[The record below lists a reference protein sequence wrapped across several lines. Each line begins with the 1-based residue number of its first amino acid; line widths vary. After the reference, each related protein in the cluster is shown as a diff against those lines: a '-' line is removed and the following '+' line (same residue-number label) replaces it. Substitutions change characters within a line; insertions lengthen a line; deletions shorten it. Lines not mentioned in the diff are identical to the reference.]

1 MFKGTHTVSL
11 YTFLYSVQL
20 IPTPKGHN
28 SIHGFFCLAENWQ
41 IQQSDPQVW
50 VNVRLQEMNFS
61 CNSLCTVSVKSWAR
75 FHFGST
81 DKMGDPV
88 GNLNA
93 WREIRWKFIVM
104 GIRFHKFPR
113 VLGFFA
119 LCTKFEHAV
128 CYCFDSV
135 EATFSLMVF
144 FFQKKGIIRLWL
156 VFNCFLFLFWKRIMR
171 VAL

>member
-1 MFKGTHTVSL
+1 MLLWHYPAFRKCQMFKGTHTVSL

-104 GIRFHKFPR
+104 GIRFHKCPVFSASLLF
-113 VLGFFA
+113 VQNLNMQSVIA
-119 LCTKFEHAV
+119 LTP
-128 CYCFDSV
+128 
-135 EATFSLMVF
+135 L
-144 FFQKKGIIRLWL
+144 RLL
-156 VFNCFLFLFWKRIMR
+156 SP
-171 VAL
+171 